1 MIRAADVGEQEGTSF
16 LVMEYLEGDTLSDR
30 LRKGPM
36 PWEQVLRVGAEICE
50 GLEKA
55 HRNGIVHRDLKPS
68 NVMLTKSGAKLM
80 DFGLA
85 KPNDSTS
92 GSEPDPISAVQPMTP
107 LALEQVVRTCLAK
120 EPEERFQSA
129 HDLKLQL
136 QWIASS
142 GTQVGIPAIAA
153 SRRSE
158 PGKVLAATLATGW
171 ILAVGSA
178 ILAAIYAGGLN
189 SARQL
194 VRAVIGLPSGFDFAD
209 TSQGAPVLSP
219 DAQRLA
225 FVAVTRGTTQGD
237 SPSRTMILVRQMST
251 GDAVPLAGT
260 DEASFP
266 FWSPDGKYLG
276 LFADG
281 KLKKVDASGGP
292 PQILCDAPDGRGGTW
307 SR

>member
-36 PWEQVLRVGAEICE
+36 PWEQVLRVGAKICE

-55 HRNGIVHRDLKPS
+55 YRNGIVHRDLKPS

-85 KPNDSTS
+85 KPNDSSS

-158 PGKVLAATLATGW
+158 PARSW
-171 ILAVGSA
+171 RQPSQP
-178 ILAAIYAGGLN
+178 AGFWRLGPRSSLL
-189 SARQL
+189 SMRAR
-194 VRAVIGLPSGFDFAD
+194 
-209 TSQGAPVLSP
+209 
-219 DAQRLA
+219 
-225 FVAVTRGTTQGD
+225 
-237 SPSRTMILVRQMST
+237 
-251 GDAVPLAGT
+251 
-260 DEASFP
+260 
-266 FWSPDGKYLG
+266 
-276 LFADG
+276 
-281 KLKKVDASGGP
+281 
-292 PQILCDAPDGRGGTW
+292 
-307 SR
+307 